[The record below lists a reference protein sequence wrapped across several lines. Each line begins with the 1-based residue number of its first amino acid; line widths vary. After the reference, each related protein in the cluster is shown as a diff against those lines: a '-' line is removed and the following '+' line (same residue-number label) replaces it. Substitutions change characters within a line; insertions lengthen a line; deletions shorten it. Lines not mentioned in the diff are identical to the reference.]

1 LRASGYEYKSLNRA
15 IGKAIHDYDMIREGE
30 RILLG
35 LSGGADSLTLAW
47 LLAERRRR
55 IRVRYELEAVYV
67 DPGFEGGAGEVLRPF
82 CDRLEIPLRIECTDD
97 GLISHSPVN
106 RENPCFLCAHLR
118 RKRMFEIAAELRC
131 TKLALGHN
139 KDDLIETL
147 FLNMCFSGDISTM
160 RPAQVLFEGRFTVIR
175 PLAYAEASLIRRFT
189 REYRLPVLENPCPSA
204 NRSRRA
210 EVKSLLRDLYRRN
223 PKIKGNIFRA
233 MRHVKPEYL
242 LK

>member
-15 IGKAIHDYDMIREGE
+15 AGKAIHDYDMIRDGD
-30 RILLG
+30 RILMG

-55 IRVRYELEAVYV
+55 IRVRYELEAAYV
-67 DPGFEGGAGEVLRPF
+67 DPGFEGGAGDALQAF
-82 CDRLEIPLRIECTDD
+82 CDRLEIPLRIVHTDY
-97 GLISHSPVN
+97 GLVSHSPAN

-118 RKRMFEIAAELRC
+118 RKRMFEVAAERRC
-131 TKLALGHN
+131 AKLALGHN

-147 FLNMCFSGDISTM
+147 FLNMCFSGEISTM
-160 RPAQVLFEGRFTVIR
+160 RPAQLIFEGRFTVIR
-175 PLAYAEASLIRRFT
+175 PLAYAEAALIRRFA

-204 NRSRRA
+204 GSSRRA
-210 EVKSLLRDLYRRN
+210 EVKSLLRELYRRN
-223 PKIKGNIFRA
+223 RKVKGNIFRA

>member
-15 IGKAIHDYDMIREGE
+15 IGKAIHDYDMIQEGD
-30 RILLG
+30 RILVG

-67 DPGFEGGAGEVLRPF
+67 DPGFEGGAGDALRPF
-82 CDRLEIPLRIECTDD
+82 CERLEIPLRIELTDY
-97 GLISHSPVN
+97 GLVGHSPAN

-118 RKRMFEIAAELRC
+118 RKRMFEIAAERHC
-131 TKLALGHN
+131 AKLALGHN

-147 FLNMCFSGDISTM
+147 FLNMCFSGEISTM
-160 RPAQVLFEGRFTVIR
+160 RPAQVLFEGRFTLIR
-175 PLAYAEASLIRRFT
+175 PLAYAEGTLIRRFAG
-189 REYRLPVLENPCPSA
+189 EYRLPVVENPCPSA
-204 NRSRRA
+204 TRSRRS
-210 EVKSLLRDLYRRN
+210 EVKSLLHELYRRN
-223 PKIKGNIFRA
+223 RNIKGNIFRA

>member
-1 LRASGYEYKSLNRA
+1 MRASGFEYKSLNRA
-15 IGKAIHDYDMIREGE
+15 VGRAIHDYDMIQEGD

-55 IRVRYELEAVYV
+55 VRVRYELEAAYV
-67 DPGFEGGAGEVLRPF
+67 DPGFEGGAGDALQPF
-82 CDRLEIPLRIECTDD
+82 CDRLEIPLRIELTDF
-97 GLISHSPVN
+97 GLIGHSPEN

-118 RKRMFEIAAELRC
+118 RKRMFEIAAERRC
-131 TKLALGHN
+131 NKLALGHN

-147 FLNMCFSGDISTM
+147 FLNMCFSGEISTM
-160 RPAQVLFEGRFTVIR
+160 RPAQALFEGRFTLIR
-175 PLAYAEASLIRRFT
+175 PLAYAEGSLIRRFAG
-189 REYRLPVLENPCPSA
+189 EYRLPVVPNPCPSA
-204 NRSRRA
+204 TNSRRS
-210 EVKSLLRDLYRRN
+210 EIKSLLQDLYRRN
-223 PKIKGNIFRA
+223 RKIKGNIFRA

>member
-1 LRASGYEYKSLNRA
+1 LRASGFEYKSLNRA
-15 IGKAIHDYDMIREGE
+15 VGRAIHDYDMIQEGD

-55 IRVRYELEAVYV
+55 VRVRYELEAAYV
-67 DPGFEGGAGEVLRPF
+67 DPGFEGGAGDALQPF
-82 CDRLEIPLRIECTDD
+82 CDRLEIPLRIELTDF
-97 GLISHSPVN
+97 GLIGHSPEN

-118 RKRMFEIAAELRC
+118 RKRMFEIAAERRC
-131 TKLALGHN
+131 NKLALGHN

-147 FLNMCFSGDISTM
+147 FLNMCFSGEISTM
-160 RPAQVLFEGRFTVIR
+160 RPAQALFEGRFTLIR
-175 PLAYAEASLIRRFT
+175 PLAYAEGSLIRRFAG
-189 REYRLPVLENPCPSA
+189 EYRLPVVSNPCPSA
-204 NRSRRA
+204 TNSRRS
-210 EVKSLLRDLYRRN
+210 EIKSLLQDLYRRN
-223 PKIKGNIFRA
+223 RKIKGNIFRA

>member
-1 LRASGYEYKSLNRA
+1 MRASGYEYKSLNRA
-15 IGKAIHDYDMIREGE
+15 IGKAIHDYDMIQEGD
-30 RILLG
+30 RILVG

-67 DPGFEGGAGEVLRPF
+67 DPGFEGGAADALRPF
-82 CDRLEIPLRIECTDD
+82 CERLEIPLRVELTDY
-97 GLISHSPVN
+97 GLVGHSPAN
-106 RENPCFLCAHLR
+106 RENPCFLCARLR
-118 RKRMFEIAAELRC
+118 RQRMFEIAAERHC

-147 FLNMCFSGDISTM
+147 FLNMCFSGEISTM

-175 PLAYAEASLIRRFT
+175 PLAYAEAALIRRFAG
-189 REYRLPVLENPCPSA
+189 EYRLPVVENTCPSA
-204 NRSRRA
+204 TNSRRS
-210 EVKSLLRDLYRRN
+210 EVKSLLQDLYRRN
-223 PKIKGNIFRA
+223 RKIKGNLFRS
-233 MRHVKPEYL
+233 MRRVKPEYL

>member
-1 LRASGYEYKSLNRA
+1 LRASGFEYKSLNRA
-15 IGKAIHDYDMIREGE
+15 IGRAIHDYDMIQEGD

-55 IRVRYELEAVYV
+55 VRVRYELEAAYV
-67 DPGFEGGAGEVLRPF
+67 DPGFEGGAGDALQPF
-82 CDRLEIPLRIECTDD
+82 CDRLEIPLRIELTDF
-97 GLISHSPVN
+97 GLIGHSPAN

-118 RKRMFEIAAELRC
+118 RKRMFEIAAERRC
-131 TKLALGHN
+131 NKLALGHN

-147 FLNMCFSGDISTM
+147 FLNMCFSGEISTM
-160 RPAQVLFEGRFTVIR
+160 RPAQALFEGRFTLIR
-175 PLAYAEASLIRRFT
+175 PLAYAEGSLIRRFAG
-189 REYRLPVLENPCPSA
+189 EYRLPVVQNPCPSA
-204 NRSRRA
+204 TNSRRS
-210 EVKSLLRDLYRRN
+210 EIKSLLQDLYGRN
-223 PKIKGNIFRA
+223 RKIKGNIFRA

>member
-15 IGKAIHDYDMIREGE
+15 IGKAIHDYDMIQEGD
-30 RILLG
+30 RILVG

-67 DPGFEGGAGEVLRPF
+67 DPGFEGEAADALRPF
-82 CDRLEIPLRIECTDD
+82 CERLEIPLRVELTDY
-97 GLISHSPVN
+97 GLVGHSPAN

-118 RKRMFEIAAELRC
+118 RKRMFEIAAERRC
-131 TKLALGHN
+131 AKLALGHN

-147 FLNMCFSGDISTM
+147 FLNMCFSGEISTM
-160 RPAQVLFEGRFTVIR
+160 RPAQVLFEGTFTLIR
-175 PLAYAEASLIRRFT
+175 PLAYAEGTLIRRFAG
-189 REYRLPVLENPCPSA
+189 EYRLPVVENPCPSA
-204 NRSRRA
+204 RRSRRS
-210 EVKSLLRDLYRRN
+210 EMKSLLHELYRRN
-223 PKIKGNIFRA
+223 RNIKGNIFRA

>member
-1 LRASGYEYKSLNRA
+1 MRASGFEYKSLNRA
-15 IGKAIHDYDMIREGE
+15 IGRAIHDYDMIQEGD

-55 IRVRYELEAVYV
+55 VRVRYELEAAYV
-67 DPGFEGGAGEVLRPF
+67 DPGFEGGAGDALQPF
-82 CDRLEIPLRIECTDD
+82 CDRLEIPLRIELTDF
-97 GLISHSPVN
+97 GLIGHSPAN

-118 RKRMFEIAAELRC
+118 RKRMFEIAAERRC
-131 TKLALGHN
+131 NKLALGHN

-147 FLNMCFSGDISTM
+147 FLNMCFSGEISTM
-160 RPAQVLFEGRFTVIR
+160 RPAQALFEGRFTLIR
-175 PLAYAEASLIRRFT
+175 PLAYAEGSLIRRFAG
-189 REYRLPVLENPCPSA
+189 EYRLPVVQNPCPSA
-204 NRSRRA
+204 TNSRRS
-210 EVKSLLRDLYRRN
+210 EIKSLLQDLYGRN
-223 PKIKGNIFRA
+223 RKIKGNIFRA

>member
-1 LRASGYEYKSLNRA
+1 MRASGYEYKSLNRA
-15 IGKAIHDYDMIREGE
+15 IGKAIHDYDMIREGD
-30 RILLG
+30 RILVG

-67 DPGFEGGAGEVLRPF
+67 DPGFAGGAGDALKPF
-82 CDRLEIPLRIECTDD
+82 CDRLEIPLRIELTDY
-97 GLISHSPVN
+97 GLVSHSPAN

-118 RKRMFEIAAELRC
+118 RKRMFEIAAERRC
-131 TKLALGHN
+131 TKLAFGHN

-147 FLNMCFSGDISTM
+147 FLNMCFSGEISTM
-160 RPAQVLFEGRFTVIR
+160 RPAQVLFEGRFTLIR
-175 PLAYAEASLIRRFT
+175 PLAYAETTLIRRFAG
-189 REYRLPVLENPCPSA
+189 EYRLPVVENPCPSA
-204 NRSRRA
+204 TRSRRA
-210 EVKSLLRDLYRRN
+210 EVKSLLQDLYRKNR
-223 PKIKGNIFRA
+223 KIKGNIFRA